1 MNIGKLQDRAVELR
15 RMFHRIPEVGFTE
28 FITTYEIYKALEKKD
43 FTLFIG
49 EEAISREHRYGVPD
63 QQAIEASR
71 QRASEY
77 GVPEAFLE
85 KMADGATGLVAVFDT
100 GRPGPHVAMRSDI
113 DGLPIMEAEDAPHMP
128 AADGYRSVHEGEMHA
143 CGHDGHI
150 SIGLA
155 VAAYINENQNQLS
168 GRFTLI
174 FQPAEEG
181 GRGARS
187 VVEKGWLDDVDYFM
201 SGHLGINEYEAGTVS
216 AMTERFL
223 ASTKLDVSFK
233 GKSAHSG
240 VEPNEGKNA
249 LLAAASASL
258 HLHSISRHRDGA
270 TRVNVGTLNAGSGRN
285 VVADH
290 SELKMETRGGT
301 NALNEYMMSE
311 ARRILEASA
320 LIYDVE
326 YETAFMGNAI
336 VAECDEEWVD
346 IVKTANREEANGFNI
361 MDTMPL
367 KASEDVTYMIDRVQK
382 NGGLAT
388 FMIFASPLKAGH
400 HHPSFDFDEQAI
412 RTAVSVYTSI
422 ILHLANNHTEK
433 EYTSYE

>member
-1 MNIGKLQDRAVELR
+1 MDIGTLQDRAVDLR

-28 FITTYEIYKALEKKD
+28 FITTYEIYIVLKEMD
-43 FTLFIG
+43 FTLSIG
-49 EEAISREHRYGVPD
+49 GEAISREHRYGVPD
-63 QQAIEASR
+63 QETIEASR
-71 QRASEY
+71 HRASEY
-77 GVPEAFLE
+77 GVPEEFLE
-85 KMADGATGLVAVFDT
+85 KMADGATGLVAVLDT
-100 GRPGPHVAMRSDI
+100 GRPGPHIAMRSDI
-113 DGLPIMEAEDAPHMP
+113 DGLPIMESEDAPHAP
-128 AADGYRSVHEGEMHA
+128 AAGGYRSLHEGEMHA

-155 VAAYINENQNQLS
+155 VAAYINQNRDQLS

-201 SGHLGINEYEAGTVS
+201 SGHLGINEHEVGTIS
-216 AMTERFL
+216 ATTDQFL

-258 HLHSISRHRDGA
+258 HLHSIPRHRDGA

-290 SELKMETRGGT
+290 SELKMETRGET
-301 NALNEYMMSE
+301 NALNDYMLTE
-311 ARRILEASA
+311 AERILKASA
-320 LIYDVE
+320 LLHDVE
-326 YETAFMGNAI
+326 YETEFMGNAI
-336 VAECDEEWVD
+336 GAECNEEWMD
-346 IVKTANREEANGFNI
+346 IVKAANRAGGSGIKI
-361 MDTMPL
+361 MDVMPL
-367 KASEDVTYMIDRVQK
+367 KASEDVTYMIDHVQK
-382 NGGLAT
+382 NKGLAT
-388 FMIFASPLKAGH
+388 FMIFASPLAAGH

-412 RTAVSVYTSI
+412 GTAVSVYTSI
-422 ILHLANNHTEK
+422 ILHLANIHLEK
-433 EYTSYE
+433 ENTSYE

>member
-1 MNIGKLQDRAVELR
+1 M
-15 RMFHRIPEVGFTE
+15 
-28 FITTYEIYKALEKKD
+28 
-43 FTLFIG
+43 LF
-49 EEAISREHRYGVPD
+49 
-63 QQAIEASR
+63 
-71 QRASEY
+71 
-77 GVPEAFLE
+77 
-85 KMADGATGLVAVFDT
+85 
-100 GRPGPHVAMRSDI
+100 RS
-113 DGLPIMEAEDAPHMP
+113 
-128 AADGYRSVHEGEMHA
+128 
-143 CGHDGHI
+143 
-150 SIGLA
+150 
-155 VAAYINENQNQLS
+155 
-168 GRFTLI
+168 
-174 FQPAEEG
+174 
-181 GRGARS
+181 
-187 VVEKGWLDDVDYFM
+187 
-201 SGHLGINEYEAGTVS
+201 
-216 AMTERFL
+216 
-223 ASTKLDVSFK
+223 
-233 GKSAHSG
+233 
-240 VEPNEGKNA
+240 
-249 LLAAASASL
+249 
-258 HLHSISRHRDGA
+258 
-270 TRVNVGTLNAGSGRN
+270 LN
-285 VVADH
+285 D
-290 SELKMETRGGT
+290 
-301 NALNEYMMSE
+301 YMMSE